1 MADFG
6 EADEIACQALERAR
20 SLPPG
25 SARTDALK
33 EAGKLRT
40 AADRLKPRFISTTGR
55 QSKYLCADVN

>member
-6 EADEIACQALERAR
+6 ETDEIAYQALESAR

-33 EAGKLRT
+33 EAGKLRA
-40 AADRLKPRFISTTGR
+40 AADRLKASFVSTTGR
-55 QSKYLCADVN
+55 PSKYLRDRM